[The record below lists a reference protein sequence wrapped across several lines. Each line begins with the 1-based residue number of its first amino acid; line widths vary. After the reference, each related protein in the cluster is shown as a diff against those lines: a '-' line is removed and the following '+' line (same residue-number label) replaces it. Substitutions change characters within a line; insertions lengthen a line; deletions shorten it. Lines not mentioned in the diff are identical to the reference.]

1 MVTLNDFIN
10 MVWRLAPITNAAP
23 DDPIGIQVGHE
34 DPSYLNSVSIK
45 RVTIALAP
53 TAETIV
59 KSGSTKT
66 NLLLTH
72 LPLSTQPTYSLTD
85 ERYNVVKHLI
95 KMGIFLFSVH
105 TSWDGAEHGTNET
118 LAEVLGLETQT
129 LLPSSQDPRSAN
141 VGRIASPKRPTTL
154 QTLVRTTAEKLK
166 DTHVTHVGPPTA
178 EVKSVGIFAGHSLT
192 LDNIREARNRKVDT
206 LIACG
211 GTPPVFYA
219 AHQLKINLILAS
231 YKGTVTPGMRR
242 LRQLLQLDASKLDID
257 FLEIPSPLK
266 AMYFL

>member
-1 MVTLNDFIN
+1 MVTLNEFIN
-10 MVWRLAPITNAAP
+10 LVWRFAPVTNAAP
-23 DDPIGIQVGHE
+23 DDPIGIQVGPD
-34 DPSYLNSVSIK
+34 DPVYLNSVSIK

-72 LPLSTQPTYSLTD
+72 LPLSNQPTYSLTD
-85 ERYNVVKHLI
+85 ERYNRVKHLI
-95 KMGIFLFSVH
+95 NMGIFLFSVH

-129 LLPSSQDPRSAN
+129 LFPSSQDPRAAN

-154 QTLVRTTAEKLK
+154 QTLVRKTAEKLK
-166 DTHVTHVGPPTA
+166 DTHVTYVGLNTA
-178 EVKSVGIFAGHSLT
+178 EVNSVGILAGHTLT
-192 LDNIREARNRKVDT
+192 LDNIRDARTKKVDT
-206 LIACG
+206 IIACEG
-211 GTPPVFYA
+211 NPLAFYA

-231 YKGTVTPGMRR
+231 YEGTVTPGMRR
-242 LRQLLQLDASKLDID
+242 LRPLLQLEAPALDID
-257 FLEIPSPLK
+257 FLEVPSPRK